1 MLGGNT
7 RAEVESIMTTRNQAS
22 PDESTRQQA
31 LRFVL
36 LLGVVSLFAD
46 MTYEGARSV
55 TGPFLAYLGASG
67 TVVGVV
73 AGAGELIGYGLRLAS
88 GVFSDRTG
96 WYWAITICGYCINLL
111 AVPLLALAG
120 NWPAAA
126 SLMVA
131 ERIGKALRTPARDAM
146 LSHASSRVGAGW
158 AFGVHEALDQTGAVI
173 GPLVVAM
180 VLQVRNRFQD
190 SFAVLLI
197 PALVALTV
205 LMISRRLYPHPRQLE
220 GVSTSNTAVTW
231 PKALWVYLVAI
242 GFVAAGYVDFPLIAF
257 HFEKTRSVPQ
267 AWVPVFYSV
276 AMGVDALAALLFGRW
291 FDRAGVIVLTPA
303 IVLSAFF
310 APLTFWGGFSLS
322 LTGMVLWGI
331 GMGTQESV
339 LRAAIAG
346 MVAPERRG
354 AAYGV
359 FNAWYGV
366 AWFLGSAALGILYDV
381 SISGVVLF
389 SMGFQL
395 LAIPLILQVRR

>member
-1 MLGGNT
+1 
-7 RAEVESIMTTRNQAS
+7 MTTRNEPQ
-22 PDESTRQQA
+22 PDETARQQA
-31 LRFVL
+31 LRFIL

-67 TVVGVV
+67 TAVGVI

-96 WYWAITICGYCINLL
+96 RYWAITICGYFINLL

-126 SLMVA
+126 GLMIT

-146 LSHASSRVGAGW
+146 LSHASSKVGAGW

-173 GPLVVAM
+173 GPLLVAV

-197 PALVALTV
+197 PALLALTV
-205 LMISRRLYPHPRQLE
+205 LAISRRLYPHPRQLE
-220 GVSTSNTAVTW
+220 VASTSDTPAAW
-231 PKALWVYLVAI
+231 PRALWLYLIAI
-242 GFVAAGYVDFPLIAF
+242 GLVAAGYVDFPLIAF
-257 HFEKTRSVPQ
+257 HFEKTGSVPQ
-267 AWVPVFYSV
+267 AWIPVFYSV
-276 AMGVDALAALLFGRW
+276 AMGVDALSALLFGRW
-291 FDRAGVIVLTPA
+291 FDRAGMTVLVPA

-310 APLTFWGGFSLS
+310 APLTFWGGFGLC
-322 LTGMVLWGI
+322 LAGMALWGI
-331 GMGTQESV
+331 GMGTQESI

-366 AWFLGSAALGILYDV
+366 AWFLGSAALGVLYEV

-395 LAIPLILQVRR
+395 LAIPLILRVRHQPQWPRP